1 MIRNQWYAVLESTE
15 VPAGRMVTVRRMGED
30 LLFFRDESDEVGC
43 LLDRCAHR
51 GVRLSAGSLTGDR
64 VRCPF
69 HGLEY
74 DIRGRVTAIPANG
87 YDAPVPAQFRTQ
99 SYPTH
104 EVDGFI
110 FIWWGLK
117 PPADLSPPEYYENL
131 SGLSRATARDPWHTH
146 YSRVLENQLDVAHL
160 PFVHHNTIGRG
171 NRTLVDGPA
180 VEWLGEN
187 RMRVFV
193 SNRVDGPPPPR
204 KTQDFPGPTGVDA
217 LHLDVILPNLWQNHI
232 SESLRVTAA
241 FVPVDGE
248 HTLLYLRFYQK
259 FMRVPLLQQLVAFL
273 GSRFNL
279 IIAHQDRRVV
289 ETQRPYPSS
298 LRGGE
303 KLFQAD
309 YPIVEYRRRR
319 AELQAA
325 SGQAE
330 PVNPER

>member
-15 VPAGRMVTVRRMGED
+15 VPAGRMTAVRRMGED
-30 LLFFRDESDEVGC
+30 LLFFRTSSDEVGC
-43 LLDRCAHR
+43 LVDRCAHR
-51 GVRLSAGSLTGDR
+51 GVQLSAGSLAGDR

-74 DIRGRVTAIPANG
+74 DTTGRVMVIPANG
-87 YDAPVPAQFRTQ
+87 YDAPVPAQFRAQ

-104 EVDGFI
+104 EVDGFV

-117 PPADLSPPEYYENL
+117 PPDDLEPPEYYSNL
-131 SGLSRATARDPWHTH
+131 GGMSWATAQDPWHTH

-171 NRTLVDGPA
+171 HRTLVDGPA
-180 VEWLGEN
+180 VEWLGAR

-193 SNRVDGPPPPR
+193 ANREDGPPPPR
-204 KTQDFPGPTGVDA
+204 KPAEFPGPKGEDA
-217 LHLDVILPNLWQNHI
+217 FHLDVILPNLWQNHI
-232 SESLRVTAA
+232 SESVRVTAA
-241 FVPVDGE
+241 FVPIDEE

-259 FMRVPLLQQLVAFL
+259 FMRLPILRKLVAFL

-279 IIAHQDRRVV
+279 IIAHQDRVVV
-289 ETQRPYPSS
+289 ETQRPYASS

-309 YPIVEYRRRR
+309 HPIVEYRRRR
-319 AELQAA
+319 DQLQKEADE
-325 SGQAE
+325 S
-330 PVNPER
+330 ERAP